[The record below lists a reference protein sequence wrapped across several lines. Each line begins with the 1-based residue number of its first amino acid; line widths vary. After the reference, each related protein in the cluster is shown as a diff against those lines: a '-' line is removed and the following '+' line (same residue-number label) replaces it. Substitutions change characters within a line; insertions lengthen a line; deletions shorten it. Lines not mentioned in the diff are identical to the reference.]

1 MMNIERLPLDL
12 VRYVYKFVDYETRI
26 DCYLHANPM
35 LTDKKLL
42 WNNFTLQ
49 QLNNLYH
56 KGIVEKMSV
65 KRKDSNRRVL
75 IDDITK
81 EFGDVPSYTYIDEH
95 GDEFN
100 FKIMHPVLEILQKYK
115 LSTNICSRNK
125 IGLITEGIA
134 SLRNIDCDKIEAIYK
149 IRRICYHFI
158 RSILY
163 YKRILYEREQLQLSE
178 QERQERKKEF
188 LSMQHIIEKKL
199 AKRKT
204 ILKLPVTFT
213 IRVNTRSQE

>member
-1 MMNIERLPLDL
+1 MNIERLPLDL
-12 VRYVYKFVDYETRI
+12 IRYVYKFVDYETRI

-81 EFGDVPSYTYIDEH
+81 EFDNIPSYTYIDEH

-115 LSTNICSRNK
+115 LSTNISSRNK
-125 IGLITEGIA
+125 IGLITECIT
-134 SLRNIDCDKIEAIYK
+134 SLRNIDCDKKEAIYK

-163 YKRILYEREQLQLSE
+163 YKRILYEREQLQRSE
-178 QERQERKKEF
+178 QERQERRKEF

>member
-1 MMNIERLPLDL
+1 MNIERLPLDL
-12 VRYVYKFVDYETRI
+12 KRYVYKFVDYETRI

-49 QLNNLYH
+49 QLNTLYF

-125 IGLITEGIA
+125 IGLITEGIT

-158 RSILY
+158 RSIIY
-163 YKRILYEREQLQLSE
+163 YKRILYKREQLQLSE
-178 QERQERKKEF
+178 KERQERRNEF
-188 LSMQHIIEKKL
+188 LSMQHSLEKKL